1 MRSVREMSQGVKYRV
16 ACRVVEGMGVRLR
29 EICQIGHILGHRL
42 GQSRSYLRSG
52 LRGGGYLQ
60 SARDLSITGMCIH
73 SRQYQTHTGA
83 GMRRV
88 PAVTSTSE
96 ITLLSSPA
104 VHGQPVR
111 GMALM
116 REGVVVIVCGS
127 ANTRVMPIQHT
138 KTAVKMATIHQTLV
152 PKVVKSVRVCFRF
165 RVFCGSYR

>member
-52 LRGGGYLQ
+52 LRSGGYGRGD
-60 SARDLSITGMCIH
+60 AA
-73 SRQYQTHTGA
+73 GA
-83 GMRRV
+83 GGDLGQRDN
-88 PAVTSTSE
+88 A
-96 ITLLSSPA
+96 TLVACGSR
-104 VHGQPVR
+104 QPVR